1 MTEQAQYAIGL
12 QEDVV
17 QLWIL
22 LWKLRERLAVY
33 EGKGYAKTPEAF
45 DVPEKK
51 LTPEKVQ
58 NVVVTLGALDGLVK
72 TDDHEAHL
80 AAMV

>member
-12 QEDVV
+12 QEDVI
-17 QLWIL
+17 QLWTL
-22 LWKLRERLAVY
+22 LWRLRERLAVY
-33 EGKGYAKTPEAF
+33 EGKGYMNTPEAF
-45 DVPEKK
+45 DVPEKN
-51 LTPEKVQ
+51 LTAAKVQ
-58 NVVVTLGALDGLVK
+58 DAIGTLAALDGLVK

>member
-17 QLWIL
+17 QLWEL
-22 LWKLRERLAVY
+22 LWKLRKRIAVY
-33 EGKGYAKTPEAF
+33 EGKGYADMPEAF
-45 DVPEKK
+45 DVPEKN
-51 LTPEKVQ
+51 LTAVKVQ
-58 NVVVTLGALDGLVK
+58 DAIGTLAALDGLIK